1 MTLTLAF
8 ASASAQGLS
17 MVEISE
23 YLQMVDFIRAW
34 LFARGRVILSHCY
47 FFDVWVMKFH
57 LAGQLT
63 KPVLYSLI
71 LHLGMAEEAAFG

>member
-8 ASASAQGLS
+8 ASASAQGLN

-23 YLQMVDFIRAW
+23 YVQMVDFIMAW

-57 LAGQLT
+57 LAGQLRDAI
-63 KPVLYSLI
+63 V
-71 LHLGMAEEAAFG
+71 

>member
-8 ASASAQGLS
+8 ASAQDLS

-23 YLQMVDFIRAW
+23 YVKMVDFIMAW
-34 LFARGRVILSHCY
+34 LFARDRVILSHCY

-63 KPVLYSLI
+63 RPVL
-71 LHLGMAEEAAFG
+71 